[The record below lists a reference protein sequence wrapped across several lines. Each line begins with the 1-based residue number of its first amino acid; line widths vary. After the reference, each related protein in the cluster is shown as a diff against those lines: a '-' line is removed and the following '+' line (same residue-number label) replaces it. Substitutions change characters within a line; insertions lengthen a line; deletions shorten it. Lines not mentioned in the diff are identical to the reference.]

1 MKLKNIFAFSL
12 LATLFMTGCVKELPT
27 DSLQDLQLEK
37 TYISIPAEGGS
48 VSVKLT
54 ASGPWNFVTD
64 KTWPITI
71 SSDKDGNEVKTPHWL
86 SEASVM
92 SGDAGEFTV
101 SFSADAVAGGRE
113 ITLQIKTKANIQR
126 LCVRQGSLDPVAM
139 TCKEIKTSAVVGA
152 SYLVKAKVTKLGNYA
167 TYGAFFVNDGTYNE
181 DVQIYGSTSASRTAY
196 PNVEPG
202 DYVEFTG
209 VWSSY
214 KNFENVEISKQI
226 GRAHV

>member
-113 ITLQIKTKANIQR
+113 ITLQIKTKANTQR

-167 TYGAFFVNDGTYNE
+167 TYGAFFVNDGTFDE

-196 PNVEPG
+196 PNV
-202 DYVEFTG
+202 
-209 VWSSY
+209 
-214 KNFENVEISKQI
+214 
-226 GRAHV
+226 